1 LGARQAARPRKGL
14 PAWWAVPR
22 HDLMLLS
29 AAHRRGF
36 YSGSRKS
43 AAEQLLADPDGPFVQ
58 HFQARALTAVPAGAP
73 RWAAGRAGSEA

>member
-1 LGARQAARPRKGL
+1 
-14 PAWWAVPR
+14 VPR

-43 AAEQLLADPDGPFVQ
+43 AAEQLLADPDGPFAQ
-58 HFQARALTAVPAGAP
+58 HFRVRGRAAGPAGAP
-73 RWAAGRAGSEA
+73 RWAAGQAGSHA